1 MLARLELQ
9 EDELM
14 AKLLSAVTGTAL
26 ATVIVSLP
34 TGAAAQFATPVSP
47 GYIPETVVAAALE
60 RGGVLL
66 QEPGLTIAAE
76 RVSASSTA
84 ALDATTHHIVQV
96 KAGSATL
103 VTGGRLS
110 NGVIVGGQDRHLT
123 EGDLITIP
131 ANTPYWWKE
140 VPSGTITYLAVH
152 KETPR
157 SGDTWGLPNAVQL
170 IGRERIRTRMTEPG
184 GPRDPLLRNPGVVF
198 YGQRVGPDDAAEAH
212 PNHSH
217 IFLLMDGEA
226 SFMTSLPGTAIVD
239 GSPAGP
245 ANIHRIRKGGIMI
258 VPATTPH
265 QWVETGNNEFG
276 PPDSFGYIAINM
288 DTPR

>member
-1 MLARLELQ
+1 
-9 EDELM
+9 M
-14 AKLLSAVTGTAL
+14 AKLAAV
-26 ATVIVSLP
+26 ATIILSLP
-34 TGAAAQFATPVSP
+34 TAAAAQFAAPVAP
-47 GYIPETVVAAALE
+47 GYIPDSEVAAALE
-60 RGGVLL
+60 RGGVLF
-66 QEPGLTIAAE
+66 QVPGLTIAAE
-76 RVSASSTA
+76 RISASPTGS
-84 ALDATTHHIVQV
+84 LDATTNHIVFV
-96 KAGSATL
+96 REGSGTL
-103 VTGGRLS
+103 VTEGRLS
-110 NGVIVGGQDRHLT
+110 NGAIEGGQERRLN
-123 EGDLITIP
+123 EGDLIVIP

-140 VPSGTITYLAVH
+140 VPTGTIAYLAVH

-170 IGRERIRTRMTEPG
+170 IAWERIRTRMTEPG

-198 YGQRVGPDDAAEAH
+198 YGQRVGTDDAAEAH

-226 SFMTSLPGTAIVD
+226 SFMTGNPGQDIVD
-239 GSPAGP
+239 GVPVGP
-245 ANIHRIRKGGIMI
+245 TVRHRIKKGGIMI

-265 QWVETGNNEFG
+265 QWVETGSNEFG